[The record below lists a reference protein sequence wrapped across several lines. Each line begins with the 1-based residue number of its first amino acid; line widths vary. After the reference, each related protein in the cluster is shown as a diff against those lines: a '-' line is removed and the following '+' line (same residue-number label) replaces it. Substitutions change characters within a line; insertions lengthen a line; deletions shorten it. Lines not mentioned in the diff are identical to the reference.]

1 MVSSIEMY
9 RPANQQPGLTLPQQ
23 MRQVQQPSAT
33 RAKLFSQANYTTLQR
48 LLVTDFQK
56 RQGMTL
62 NERQLDRLERA
73 LEHYMD
79 EVYKT
84 QGDKPVELLNSEV
97 LRTTAQDFNKYI
109 QRQNAVVTNPQ
120 TPAQTI
126 MNKTIYQDTGQRFE
140 IQQQERQENKTV
152 RPTVPEF
159 RILLDEEGP
168 SSVDLYERAKKARE
182 AEATRLANSA
192 KDAMGRMDPFLGEE
206 GPQSRS
212 RGRLDSGLQQRIGAD
227 DAFRQSQTNQNK
239 STELLLVE
247 RRQAVQPLDMPLIVP
262 PDGRELFLTGSLAPR
277 DQGDANGNSTTAL
290 PEFMSPL
297 KSNLP
302 QDYLIRQPD
311 TISYKEIENN
321 LFIYS
326 ADRDWLKNIGENR
339 YSFSVNFD
347 PANNGQ
353 GYYPQVR
360 VQEKFK
366 NIVRIELVK
375 AILPIEGLNVLVQKD
390 LSGNTTTAYQSN
402 ILSYPYVSVRIPELE
417 NNNYGSDN
425 FLDRAFGVLQYDA
438 NWYSDPGT
446 FPVETDS
453 RGYTALIPKF
463 LKCQKVYAP
472 APLSTLQRLTISLL
486 RPDGQPIS
494 TLMDTLDVSGVTI
507 PSTSPYTDG
516 TSGAAPPYILVQTNQ
531 YFSRFQVAV
540 GDTLRFANTTY
551 TTTNATWAPTL
562 QDFGNW
568 LNADAG
574 HQVVAIGFT
583 GTPTFTPNA
592 IGYANLIVLQN
603 SFASPTTG
611 QTGYYQFGGASGN
624 LGSALAAGSLVAA
637 PNRFI
642 NQSRQTQ
649 LVFRII
655 TREMDSV
662 AQLRPDNM

>member
-1 MVSSIEMY
+1 MY
-9 RPANQQPGLTLPQQ
+9 RPANQQPGTTLPQQ
-23 MRQVQQPSAT
+23 IRQVQQPSAI
-33 RAKLFSQANYTTLQR
+33 RAQFFSQKNYTTLQR
-48 LLVTDFQK
+48 LLVGDFQK
-56 RQGMTL
+56 RQGLSL
-62 NERQLDRLERA
+62 NEKQADRLERA
-73 LEHYMD
+73 LEHYIE

-84 QGDKPVELLNSEV
+84 QGDRPLEVLNSEV

-109 QRQNAVVTNPQ
+109 QRQNAVVSNPQ
-120 TPAQTI
+120 TPTQTI

-140 IQQQERQENKTV
+140 IQQQERQETKAIM
-152 RPTVPEF
+152 PAVPEF
-159 RILLDEEGP
+159 RISLDDDGP

-182 AEATRLANSA
+182 AEAARLANSA
-192 KDAMGRMDPFLGEE
+192 KDALGRMDT
-206 GPQSRS
+206 
-212 RGRLDSGLQQRIGAD
+212 GLQQRIGAD
-227 DAFRQSQTNQNK
+227 DAFRQGQANQNK

-247 RRQAVQPLDMPLIVP
+247 RQQAVQPLDMPLVVP

-302 QDYLIRQPD
+302 QDYLIRQPS
-311 TISYKEIENN
+311 TVSYKEIENN
-321 LFIYS
+321 LFVYS
-326 ADRDWLKNIGENR
+326 ADRDWLKNISENR

-375 AILPIEGLNVLVQKD
+375 AILPIEGLNVLVQQEP
-390 LSGNTTTAYQSN
+390 SGNTFRTTTAYQSN
-402 ILSYPYVSVRIPELE
+402 VLSYPFVTIRIPELE

-425 FLDRAFGVLQYDA
+425 FLDRSFGVLQYDA
-438 NWYSDPGT
+438 NWFSDPGT
-446 FPVETDS
+446 FPNETDS

-463 LKCQKVYAP
+463 LKCQKVYTP
-472 APLSTLQRLTISLL
+472 APLSTLQRLTISML

-494 TLMDTLDVSGVTI
+494 PLMDTLDVSSAFVSVASGYAPYNGGTTTATPQYVFI
-507 PSTSPYTDG
+507 QTS
-516 TSGAAPPYILVQTNQ
+516 Q

-540 GDTLRFANTTY
+540 GDTLRFANTIY
-551 TTTNATWAPTL
+551 TSTNQAFGPVL

-568 LNADAG
+568 LNADVG
-574 HQVVAIGFT
+574 RQVVAIGCT
-583 GTPTFTPNA
+583 GSPVTFVPNA
-592 IGYANLIVLQN
+592 VGYANLIVLQN

-624 LGSALAAGSLVAA
+624 LGTALTNSTTSLVTA
-637 PNRFI
+637 PNRLI

-649 LVFRII
+649 LVFRVI
-655 TREMDSV
+655 TREMDPV

>member
-1 MVSSIEMY
+1 MY

-23 MRQVQQPSAT
+23 MRQVQQPTAI
-33 RAKLFSQANYTTLQR
+33 RAKLFSQANFTTLQR
-48 LLVTDFQK
+48 LLVADFQK
-56 RQGMTL
+56 RQGLAL
-62 NERQLDRLERA
+62 NDKQADRLDRA
-73 LEHYMD
+73 LEHYIE

-84 QGDKPVELLNSEV
+84 QGDKPVELLNSEI

-109 QRQNAVVTNPQ
+109 QRQNAVVANPQ
-120 TPAQTI
+120 TPTQTI

-140 IQQQERQENKTV
+140 IQQQERQETKALM
-152 RPTVPEF
+152 PSVPDF
-159 RILLDEEGP
+159 RIPLDDDGP
-168 SSVDLYERAKKARE
+168 SSADLYEQAKRARE
-182 AEATRLANSA
+182 AEASRLAASA
-192 KDAMGRMDPFLGEE
+192 KDALGRMDT
-206 GPQSRS
+206 
-212 RGRLDSGLQQRIGAD
+212 GLQQRIGAD
-227 DAFRQSQTNQNK
+227 DAFRQSQSNQNK

-247 RRQAVQPLDMPLIVP
+247 RRQTVQPLDMPLVVP
-262 PDGRELFLTGSLAPR
+262 PDGRELYMTGSLAPR
-277 DQGDANGNSTTAL
+277 EQGDANGNSTTAL

-302 QDYLIRQPD
+302 QDYLIRQPS
-311 TISYKEIENN
+311 TVSYKEIENN
-321 LFIYS
+321 LFVYS
-326 ADRDWLKNIGENR
+326 ADRDWLKNISENR

-390 LSGNTTTAYQSN
+390 PSGATITSYQSN
-402 ILSYPYVSVRIPELE
+402 VLSYPYVTIRIPELE

-446 FPVETDS
+446 YPTETDS

-463 LKCQKVYAP
+463 LKCQKIYAP
-472 APLSTLQRLTISLL
+472 APLSTLQRLTISML

-494 TLMDTLDVSGVTI
+494 PLMDTLDVSSVTI

-516 TSGAAPPYILVQTNQ
+516 TSGAAPPYLLVQTNQ

-551 TTTNATWAPTL
+551 TSTNATFGPVL

-574 HQVVAIGFT
+574 HQVVAIGYT
-583 GTPTFTPNA
+583 GVPTFTPNA

-611 QTGYYQFGGASGN
+611 QTGYYRFGGASGN
-624 LGSALAAGSLVAA
+624 LGTALVNSATSLVAA

-649 LVFRII
+649 LVFRVI
-655 TREMDSV
+655 TREMDPV

>member
-1 MVSSIEMY
+1 MY
-9 RPANQQPGLTLPQQ
+9 RPANQQPGLTMPQQ
-23 MRQVQQPSAT
+23 MRQVQQPSAI
-33 RAKLFSQANYTTLQR
+33 RAQFFSQKNYTTLQR
-48 LLVTDFQK
+48 LLVSDLQK
-56 RQGMTL
+56 RQGLSL
-62 NERQLDRLERA
+62 NDKQADRLERA
-73 LEHYMD
+73 LEHYIE

-84 QGDKPVELLNSEV
+84 QGDRPLEVLNSEV

-109 QRQNAVVTNPQ
+109 QRQNAVVANPQ
-120 TPAQTI
+120 TPTQTI

-140 IQQQERQENKTV
+140 IQQQERQETKALM
-152 RPTVPEF
+152 PAVPEF
-159 RILLDEEGP
+159 RISLDDDGP

-182 AEATRLANSA
+182 AEAARLANSA
-192 KDAMGRMDPFLGEE
+192 KDALGRMDT
-206 GPQSRS
+206 
-212 RGRLDSGLQQRIGAD
+212 GLQQRIGAD
-227 DAFRQSQTNQNK
+227 DAFRQGQANQNK

-247 RRQAVQPLDMPLIVP
+247 RQQSVQPLDLPLVVP

-277 DQGDANGNSTTAL
+277 EQGDANGNSTTAL

-302 QDYLIRQPD
+302 QDYLIRQPS
-311 TISYKEIENN
+311 TVSYKEIENN
-321 LFIYS
+321 LFVYS
-326 ADRDWLKNIGENR
+326 ADRDWLKNISENR

-390 LSGNTTTAYQSN
+390 LCGNTTTAYQSN
-402 ILSYPYVSVRIPELE
+402 VLSYPFVSVRIPELE

-446 FPVETDS
+446 YPTETDS

-463 LKCQKVYAP
+463 LKCQKVYTP

-494 TLMDTLDVSGVTI
+494 ALMDTLDVSGITI
-507 PSTSPYTDG
+507 PSTSPYNDT
-516 TSGAAPPYILVQTNQ
+516 TSGAAPPYLLVQTNQ

-540 GDTLRFANTTY
+540 GDTLRFANTIY
-551 TTTNATWAPTL
+551 KSTNATFGPVL

-574 HQVVAIGFT
+574 HQVVAIGYT

-611 QTGYYQFGGASGN
+611 QTGYYRFGGASGN
-624 LGSALAAGSLVAA
+624 LGTALANSTTSLVAA

-649 LVFRII
+649 LVFRVI
-655 TREMDSV
+655 TREMDPV

>member
-1 MVSSIEMY
+1 MY
-9 RPANQQPGLTLPQQ
+9 RPANQQPGTTLPQQ
-23 MRQVQQPSAT
+23 IRQVQQPSAI
-33 RAKLFSQANYTTLQR
+33 RAQFFSQKNYTTLQR
-48 LLVTDFQK
+48 LLVGDFQK
-56 RQGMTL
+56 RQGLSL
-62 NERQLDRLERA
+62 NEKQADRLERA
-73 LEHYMD
+73 LEHYIE

-84 QGDKPVELLNSEV
+84 QGDRPLEVLNSEV

-109 QRQNAVVTNPQ
+109 QRQNAVVSNPQ
-120 TPAQTI
+120 TPTQTI

-140 IQQQERQENKTV
+140 IQQQERQETKALM
-152 RPTVPEF
+152 PAVPEF
-159 RILLDEEGP
+159 RISLDDDGP

-192 KDAMGRMDPFLGEE
+192 KDALGRIDA
-206 GPQSRS
+206 
-212 RGRLDSGLQQRIGAD
+212 GLQQRIGAD

-247 RRQAVQPLDMPLIVP
+247 RQQAVQPLDMPLVVP
-262 PDGRELFLTGSLAPR
+262 PDGRELFMTGSLAPR
-277 DQGDANGNSTTAL
+277 EQGDANGNSTTAL

-302 QDYLIRQPD
+302 QDYLIRQPS
-311 TISYKEIENN
+311 TVSYKEIENN
-321 LFIYS
+321 LFVYS
-326 ADRDWLKNIGENR
+326 ADRDWLKNISENR

-375 AILPIEGLNVLVQKD
+375 AILPIEGLNVLVQQEP
-390 LSGNTTTAYQSN
+390 SGNVFRTTTAYQSN
-402 ILSYPYVSVRIPELE
+402 VLSYPYVTVRIPELE

-425 FLDRAFGVLQYDA
+425 FIDRSFGVLQYDA
-438 NWYSDPGT
+438 NWFSDPGT
-446 FPVETDS
+446 YPNETDS

-463 LKCQKVYAP
+463 LKCQKVYTP

-486 RPDGQPIS
+486 RPDGQAIS
-494 TLMDTLDVSGVTI
+494 TAMDTLDVSSVII
-507 PSTSPYTDG
+507 PEPGSPVPYAPYGNTSTATPR
-516 TSGAAPPYILVQTNQ
+516 YILIQTRQ
-531 YFSRFQVAV
+531 FFSRFQVAV
-540 GDTLRFANTTY
+540 GDTLRFANTIYDTSANPALY
-551 TTTNATWAPTL
+551 ASTR

-574 HQVVAIGFT
+574 HQVVAIGCNN
-583 GTPTFTPNA
+583 GTTFAPVND

-611 QTGYYQFGGASGN
+611 QTGYYQFGGTGGDIGA
-624 LGSALAAGSLVAA
+624 ALTSPFTYLVPA

-649 LVFRII
+649 LVFRVI
-655 TREMDSV
+655 TREMDPV

>member
-1 MVSSIEMY
+1 MY
-9 RPANQQPGLTLPQQ
+9 RPANQQPGTTLPQQ
-23 MRQVQQPSAT
+23 IRQVQQPSAI
-33 RAKLFSQANYTTLQR
+33 RAQFFSQKNYTTLQR
-48 LLVTDFQK
+48 LLVGDFQK
-56 RQGMTL
+56 RQGLSL
-62 NERQLDRLERA
+62 NEKQADRLERA
-73 LEHYMD
+73 LEHYIE

-84 QGDKPVELLNSEV
+84 QGDRPIEVLNSEV

-109 QRQNAVVTNPQ
+109 QRQNAVVANPQ
-120 TPAQTI
+120 TPTQTI

-140 IQQQERQENKTV
+140 IQQQERQETKAIM
-152 RPTVPEF
+152 PAVPEF
-159 RILLDEEGP
+159 RISLDDDGP

-182 AEATRLANSA
+182 AEAARLANSA
-192 KDAMGRMDPFLGEE
+192 KDALGRMD
-206 GPQSRS
+206 Q
-212 RGRLDSGLQQRIGAD
+212 GLQQRIGAD
-227 DAFRQSQTNQNK
+227 DAFRQGQANQNK

-247 RRQAVQPLDMPLIVP
+247 RQQAVQPLDMPLVVP

-277 DQGDANGNSTTAL
+277 EQGDANGNSTTAL

-302 QDYLIRQPD
+302 QDYLIRQPS
-311 TISYKEIENN
+311 TVSYKEIENN
-321 LFIYS
+321 LFVYS
-326 ADRDWLKNIGENR
+326 ADRDWLKNISENR

-375 AILPIEGLNVLVQKD
+375 AILPIEGLNVLVQQQPTV
-390 LSGNTTTAYQSN
+390 GINTAYQSN
-402 ILSYPYVSVRIPELE
+402 VLSYPFVTVRIPELE

-425 FLDRAFGVLQYDA
+425 FIDRAFGVLQYDA
-438 NWYSDPGT
+438 NWFSDPGT
-446 FPVETDS
+446 YPPETDS

-463 LKCQKVYAP
+463 LKCQKVYTP
-472 APLSTLQRLTISLL
+472 APLSTLQRLTISML

-494 TLMDTLDVSGVTI
+494 TLMDTLDVSSVII
-507 PSTSPYTDG
+507 PIGNFSPYNGST
-516 TSGAAPPYILVQTNQ
+516 TAPPYILIQTRQ
-531 YFSRFQVAV
+531 FFSRFQVAV
-540 GDTLRFANTTY
+540 GDTLRFANTIYDTSANPALY
-551 TTTNATWAPTL
+551 ASTR

-574 HQVVAIGFT
+574 HQVVAIGCRN
-583 GTPTFTPNA
+583 GTTFAPVND
-592 IGYANLIVLQN
+592 IGYANLIVLPN

-611 QTGYYQFGGASGN
+611 QTGYYQFGGTGGDIGA
-624 LGSALAAGSLVAA
+624 ALTSPFTYLVPA

-649 LVFRII
+649 LVFRVI
-655 TREMDSV
+655 TREMDPV

>member
-1 MVSSIEMY
+1 MY
-9 RPANQQPGLTLPQQ
+9 RPANQQPGTTLPQQ
-23 MRQVQQPSAT
+23 IRQVQQPSAI
-33 RAKLFSQANYTTLQR
+33 RAQFFSQKNYTTLQR
-48 LLVTDFQK
+48 LLVSDFQK
-56 RQGMTL
+56 RQNLSL
-62 NERQLDRLERA
+62 NEKQADRLERA
-73 LEHYMD
+73 LEHYIE

-84 QGDKPVELLNSEV
+84 QGDRPIEVLNSEV

-109 QRQNAVVTNPQ
+109 QRQNAVVANPQ
-120 TPAQTI
+120 TPTQTI

-140 IQQQERQENKTV
+140 IQQQERQETKALM
-152 RPTVPEF
+152 PAVPEF
-159 RILLDEEGP
+159 RISLDDDGP

-192 KDAMGRMDPFLGEE
+192 KDALGRMDT
-206 GPQSRS
+206 
-212 RGRLDSGLQQRIGAD
+212 GLQQRIGAD
-227 DAFRQSQTNQNK
+227 DAFRQGQANQNK

-247 RRQAVQPLDMPLIVP
+247 RQQAVQPLEMPLVVP

-277 DQGDANGNSTTAL
+277 EQGDANGNSTTAL

-302 QDYLIRQPD
+302 QDYLIRQPS
-311 TISYKEIENN
+311 TVSYKEIENN
-321 LFIYS
+321 LFVYS
-326 ADRDWLKNIGENR
+326 ADRDWLKNISENR
-339 YSFSVNFD
+339 YSFTVNFD

-375 AILPIEGLNVLVQKD
+375 AILPIEGLNILVQQPSD
-390 LSGNTTTAYQSN
+390 SSNNTAYQSN
-402 ILSYPYVSVRIPELE
+402 VLSYPFVTVRIPELE

-425 FLDRAFGVLQYDA
+425 FIDRAFGVLQYDA
-438 NWYSDPGT
+438 NWFSDPGT
-446 FPVETDS
+446 YPTETDS

-463 LKCQKVYAP
+463 LKCQKVYTP

-494 TLMDTLDVSGVTI
+494 TAMDTLDVSGVTI
-507 PSTSPYTDG
+507 PATLGSYAPYNG
-516 TSGAAPPYILVQTNQ
+516 GPVQAPQYIVIQTNQ
-531 YFSRFQVAV
+531 YFSRFQVAI

-551 TTTNATWAPTL
+551 TTTNAAYAPTL
-562 QDFGNW
+562 QDFSNW

-574 HQVVAIGFT
+574 HQVVAIGYT
-583 GTPTFTPNA
+583 DSTPTFRPNS

-603 SFASPTTG
+603 SFASPITG
-611 QTGYYQFGGASGN
+611 QTGYYRFGGASGN
-624 LGSALAAGSLVAA
+624 ITTALAAGSLVTA

-649 LVFRII
+649 LVFRVI
-655 TREMDSV
+655 TREMDPV

>member
-1 MVSSIEMY
+1 MY
-9 RPANQQPGLTLPQQ
+9 RPANQQPGTTLPQQ
-23 MRQVQQPSAT
+23 IRQVQQPSAI
-33 RAKLFSQANYTTLQR
+33 RAQFFSQKNYTTLQR
-48 LLVTDFQK
+48 LLVSDFQK
-56 RQGMTL
+56 RQNLSL
-62 NERQLDRLERA
+62 NEKQADRLERA
-73 LEHYMD
+73 LEHYIE

-84 QGDKPVELLNSEV
+84 QGDRPIEVLNSEV

-109 QRQNAVVTNPQ
+109 QRQNAVVSNPQ
-120 TPAQTI
+120 TPTQTI

-140 IQQQERQENKTV
+140 IQQQERQETKALM
-152 RPTVPEF
+152 PAVPEF
-159 RILLDEEGP
+159 RISLDDDGP

-192 KDAMGRMDPFLGEE
+192 KDALGRMDT
-206 GPQSRS
+206 
-212 RGRLDSGLQQRIGAD
+212 GLQQRIGAD
-227 DAFRQSQTNQNK
+227 DAFRQGQANQNK

-247 RRQAVQPLDMPLIVP
+247 RQQAVQPLDMPLVVP

-277 DQGDANGNSTTAL
+277 EQGDANGNSTTAL

-302 QDYLIRQPD
+302 QDYLIRQPS
-311 TISYKEIENN
+311 TVSYKEIENN
-321 LFIYS
+321 LFVYS
-326 ADRDWLKNIGENR
+326 ADRDWLKNISENR
-339 YSFSVNFD
+339 YSFTVNFD

-375 AILPIEGLNVLVQKD
+375 AILPIEGLNVLVQQQPTV
-390 LSGNTTTAYQSN
+390 GINTAYQTN
-402 ILSYPYVSVRIPELE
+402 VLSYPFVTVRIPELE

-425 FLDRAFGVLQYDA
+425 FIDRAFGVLQYDA
-438 NWYSDPGT
+438 NWFSDPGT
-446 FPVETDS
+446 YPVETDS

-463 LKCQKVYAP
+463 LKCQKVYTP
-472 APLSTLQRLTISLL
+472 APLSTLQRLTISML

-494 TLMDTLDVSGVTI
+494 TAMDTLDVSSVTI
-507 PSTSPYTDG
+507 PSTSPYNGG
-516 TSGAAPPYILVQTNQ
+516 TAAAPQYILIQTSQ
-531 YFSRFQVAV
+531 YFSRFQVAI
-540 GDTLRFANTTY
+540 GDTLRFANTIY

-574 HQVVAIGFT
+574 HQVVAIGYT
-583 GTPTFTPNA
+583 GTPTFTPNT

-624 LGSALAAGSLVAA
+624 ITTALAAGSLVTA

-649 LVFRII
+649 LVFRVI
-655 TREMDSV
+655 TREMDPV

>member
-1 MVSSIEMY
+1 MY
-9 RPANQQPGLTLPQQ
+9 RPANQQPGTTLPQQ
-23 MRQVQQPSAT
+23 IRQVQQPSAI
-33 RAKLFSQANYTTLQR
+33 RAQFFSQKNYTTLQR
-48 LLVTDFQK
+48 LLVSDFQK
-56 RQGMTL
+56 RQNLSL
-62 NERQLDRLERA
+62 NEKQADRLERA
-73 LEHYMD
+73 LEHYIE

-84 QGDKPVELLNSEV
+84 QGDRPIEVLNSEV

-109 QRQNAVVTNPQ
+109 QRQNAVVSNPQ
-120 TPAQTI
+120 TPTQTI

-140 IQQQERQENKTV
+140 IQQQERQETKALM
-152 RPTVPEF
+152 PAVPEF
-159 RILLDEEGP
+159 RISLDDDGP

-192 KDAMGRMDPFLGEE
+192 KDALGRMDT
-206 GPQSRS
+206 
-212 RGRLDSGLQQRIGAD
+212 GLQQRIGAD
-227 DAFRQSQTNQNK
+227 DAFRQGQANQNK

-247 RRQAVQPLDMPLIVP
+247 RQQAVQPLDMPLVVP

-277 DQGDANGNSTTAL
+277 EQGDANGNSTTAL

-302 QDYLIRQPD
+302 QDYLIRQPS
-311 TISYKEIENN
+311 TVSYKEIENN
-321 LFIYS
+321 LFVYS
-326 ADRDWLKNIGENR
+326 ADRDWLKNISENR
-339 YSFSVNFD
+339 YSFTVNFD

-375 AILPIEGLNVLVQKD
+375 AILPIEGLNILVQQPSD
-390 LSGNTTTAYQSN
+390 SSNNTAYQTN
-402 ILSYPYVSVRIPELE
+402 VLSYPFVTVRIPELE

-425 FLDRAFGVLQYDA
+425 FIDRAFGVLQYDA
-438 NWYSDPGT
+438 NWFSDPGT
-446 FPVETDS
+446 YPVETDS

-463 LKCQKVYAP
+463 LKCQKVYTP
-472 APLSTLQRLTISLL
+472 APLSTLQRLTISML

-494 TLMDTLDVSGVTI
+494 TAMDTLDVSSVTI
-507 PSTSPYTDG
+507 PSTSPYNGG
-516 TSGAAPPYILVQTNQ
+516 TAAAPQYILIQTSQ
-531 YFSRFQVAV
+531 YFSRFQVAI
-540 GDTLRFANTTY
+540 GDTLRFANTIY

-574 HQVVAIGFT
+574 HQVVAIGYT
-583 GTPTFTPNA
+583 GTPTFTPNT

-624 LGSALAAGSLVAA
+624 ITTALAAGSLVTA

-649 LVFRII
+649 LVFRVI
-655 TREMDSV
+655 TREMDPV

>member
-1 MVSSIEMY
+1 MY
-9 RPANQQPGLTLPQQ
+9 RPANQQPGTTMPQQ
-23 MRQVQQPSAT
+23 IRQVQQPSAI
-33 RAKLFSQANYTTLQR
+33 RAQFFSQKNYANLQR
-48 LLVTDFQK
+48 LLVGDFQK
-56 RQGMTL
+56 RQNLSL
-62 NERQLDRLERA
+62 NEKQADRLERA
-73 LEHYMD
+73 LEHYIE

-84 QGDKPVELLNSEV
+84 QGDRPLEILNSEV

-109 QRQNAVVTNPQ
+109 QRQNAVVSNPQ
-120 TPAQTI
+120 TPTQTI

-140 IQQQERQENKTV
+140 IQQQERQETKALM
-152 RPTVPEF
+152 PAVPEF
-159 RILLDEEGP
+159 RISLDDDGP
-168 SSVDLYERAKKARE
+168 SSVDLYERAKKTRE
-182 AEATRLANSA
+182 AEALRVANSA
-192 KDAMGRMDPFLGEE
+192 KDALGRMDT
-206 GPQSRS
+206 
-212 RGRLDSGLQQRIGAD
+212 GLQQRIGAD
-227 DAFRQSQTNQNK
+227 DAFRQGQANQNK

-247 RRQAVQPLDMPLIVP
+247 RQQAVQPLDMPLVVP

-277 DQGDANGNSTTAL
+277 DQGDANGNPTTAL

-302 QDYLIRQPD
+302 QDYLIRQSS
-311 TISYKEIENN
+311 TVSYKEIENN
-321 LFIYS
+321 LFVYS
-326 ADRDWLKNIGENR
+326 ADRDWLKNISENR
-339 YSFSVNFD
+339 YSFSVTFD

-390 LSGNTTTAYQSN
+390 LCGNTTTAYQSN
-402 ILSYPYVSVRIPELE
+402 VLSYPYVSVRIPELE

-446 FPVETDS
+446 YPVETDS

-463 LKCQKVYAP
+463 LKCQKIYAP

-494 TLMDTLDVSGVTI
+494 ALMDTLDVSGVTI

-516 TSGAAPPYILVQTNQ
+516 TSGAAPPYLLVQTNQ

-551 TTTNATWAPTL
+551 ASANAAFGPVL

-574 HQVVAIGFT
+574 HQVVAIGYT

-592 IGYANLIVLQN
+592 IGYANLVVLQN

-611 QTGYYQFGGASGN
+611 QTGYYRFGGASGN
-624 LGSALAAGSLVAA
+624 LGTALGNSTTSLVTA

-649 LVFRII
+649 LVFRVI
-655 TREMDSV
+655 TREMDPV

>member
-1 MVSSIEMY
+1 MY
-9 RPANQQPGLTLPQQ
+9 RPANQQPGLTMPQQ
-23 MRQVQQPSAT
+23 MRQVQQPSAI
-33 RAKLFSQANYTTLQR
+33 RAQFFSQKNYSTLQR
-48 LLVTDFQK
+48 LLVTDLQK
-56 RQGMTL
+56 RQGLTL
-62 NERQLDRLERA
+62 NDRQADRLERA
-73 LEHYMD
+73 LEHYIE

-84 QGDKPVELLNSEV
+84 QGDKPIELLNTEV

-109 QRQNAVVTNPQ
+109 QRQNAVVSNPQ

-140 IQQQERQENKTV
+140 IQQQERQETKALM
-152 RPTVPEF
+152 PAVPEF
-159 RILLDEEGP
+159 RISLDDDGP

-182 AEATRLANSA
+182 LEALRVANSA
-192 KDAMGRMDPFLGEE
+192 KDALGRIDA
-206 GPQSRS
+206 
-212 RGRLDSGLQQRIGAD
+212 GLQQRIGAD
-227 DAFRQSQTNQNK
+227 DAFRQGQASQNK

-247 RRQAVQPLDMPLIVP
+247 RQQSVQPLDMPLVVP

-277 DQGDANGNSTTAL
+277 DQGDANGNPTTAL

-302 QDYLIRQPD
+302 QDYLIRQPS
-311 TISYKEIENN
+311 TVSYKEIENN
-321 LFIYS
+321 LFVYS
-326 ADRDWLKNIGENR
+326 ADRDWLKNISENR
-339 YSFSVNFD
+339 YSFSVTFD

-375 AILPIEGLNVLVQKD
+375 AILPIEGLNVLVQQEP
-390 LSGNTTTAYQSN
+390 SGNVFRTTTAYQSN
-402 ILSYPYVSVRIPELE
+402 VLSYPYVSVRIPELE

-438 NWYSDPGT
+438 NWFSDPGT

-463 LKCQKVYAP
+463 LKCQKVYTP
-472 APLSTLQRLTISLL
+472 APLSTLQRLTISML

-494 TLMDTLDVSGVTI
+494 TLMDTLDVSGAII
-507 PSTSPYTDG
+507 PVGNFSPYNGSTS
-516 TSGAAPPYILVQTNQ
+516 APPYILIQTRQ
-531 YFSRFQVAV
+531 FFSRFQVAV
-540 GDTLRFANTTY
+540 GDTLRFANTIYDTSANPALY
-551 TTTNATWAPTL
+551 ASTR

-574 HQVVAIGFT
+574 HQVVAIGCRNSS
-583 GTPTFTPNA
+583 TFDPVNS

-611 QTGYYQFGGASGN
+611 QTGYYQFGGTGGDIGA
-624 LGSALAAGSLVAA
+624 ALTSPFTYLVPA
-637 PNRFI
+637 PNRLI

-649 LVFRII
+649 LVFRVI
-655 TREMDSV
+655 TREMDPV

>member
-1 MVSSIEMY
+1 M
-9 RPANQQPGLTLPQQ
+9 AQQV
-23 MRQVQQPSAT
+23 RQIQQPSAI
-33 RAKLFSQANYTTLQR
+33 RAQFFSQKNYATLQR
-48 LLVTDFQK
+48 LLVTDLQK
-56 RQGMTL
+56 RQGLAL
-62 NERQLDRLERA
+62 NDKQADRLDRA
-73 LEHYMD
+73 LEHYI
-79 EVYKT
+79 EEIYKT
-84 QGDKPVELLNSEV
+84 QGDRPLELLNSEV

-109 QRQNAVVTNPQ
+109 QRQNAVVANPQ
-120 TPAQTI
+120 TPTQTI

-140 IQQQERQENKTV
+140 IQQQERQETKAIM
-152 RPTVPEF
+152 PAVPEF
-159 RILLDEEGP
+159 RISLDDDGP

-192 KDAMGRMDPFLGEE
+192 KDALGRMDSSLVVLGEE
-206 GPQSRS
+206 GSLQTSS
-212 RGRLDSGLQQRIGAD
+212 TKGRGRLDAGLQQRIGAD
-227 DAFRQSQTNQNK
+227 DAFRQGQTNQNK

-247 RRQAVQPLDMPLIVP
+247 RQQSVQPLDMPLIVP

-302 QDYLIRQPD
+302 QDYLIRQPS
-311 TISYKEIENN
+311 TVSYREIENN
-321 LFIYS
+321 LFLYS
-326 ADRDWLKNIGENR
+326 ADRDWLKNISENR

-375 AILPIEGLNVLVQKD
+375 AILPIEGLNVLVQQD
-390 LSGNTTTAYQSN
+390 SSGNNTAYQSN
-402 ILSYPYVSVRIPELE
+402 VLSYPYVSVRIPELE

-438 NWYSDPGT
+438 NWYSDPG
-446 FPVETDS
+446 PETDS

-463 LKCQKVYAP
+463 LKCQKIYSP
-472 APLSTLQRLTISLL
+472 APLSTIQRLTISLL

-494 TLMDTLDVSGVTI
+494 TAMDTLDVSGVTL
-507 PSTSPYTDG
+507 PVTSPYNGG
-516 TSGAAPPYILVQTNQ
+516 TSTAPQYILIQTSQ
-531 YFSRFQVAV
+531 YFSRFQVAT

-551 TTTNATWAPTL
+551 TSTNASYASTL

-568 LNADAG
+568 LNAEAG

-583 GTPTFTPNA
+583 GVPTFTPNA

-603 SFASPTTG
+603 NFASPTTG
-611 QTGYYQFGGASGN
+611 QTGYYRFGGASGDITN
-624 LGSALAAGSLVAA
+624 ALAAGTLVPA

-649 LVFRII
+649 LVFRVI
-655 TREMDSV
+655 TREMDPV

>member
-1 MVSSIEMY
+1 MY
-9 RPANQQPGLTLPQQ
+9 RPANQQPGITLPQQ
-23 MRQVQQPSAT
+23 IRQVQQPSAI
-33 RAKLFSQANYTTLQR
+33 RAQFFSQKNYTTLQR
-48 LLVTDFQK
+48 LLVGDFQK
-56 RQGMTL
+56 RQGLSL
-62 NERQLDRLERA
+62 NEKQADRLERA
-73 LEHYMD
+73 LEHYIE

-84 QGDKPVELLNSEV
+84 QGDRPLEVLNSEV

-109 QRQNAVVTNPQ
+109 QRQNAVVSNPQ
-120 TPAQTI
+120 TPTQTI

-140 IQQQERQENKTV
+140 IQQQERQETKAIM
-152 RPTVPEF
+152 PAVPEF
-159 RILLDEEGP
+159 RISLDDDGP

-192 KDAMGRMDPFLGEE
+192 KDALGRMDT
-206 GPQSRS
+206 
-212 RGRLDSGLQQRIGAD
+212 GLQQRIGAD
-227 DAFRQSQTNQNK
+227 DAFRQGQANQNK

-247 RRQAVQPLDMPLIVP
+247 RQQAVQPLDMPLVVP

-277 DQGDANGNSTTAL
+277 EQGDANGNSTTAL

-302 QDYLIRQPD
+302 QDYLIRQPS
-311 TISYKEIENN
+311 TMSYKEIENN
-321 LFIYS
+321 LFVYS
-326 ADRDWLKNIGENR
+326 ADRDWLKNISENR
-339 YSFSVNFD
+339 YSFTVNFD

-375 AILPIEGLNVLVQKD
+375 AILPIEGLNVLVQQV
-390 LSGNTTTAYQSN
+390 SGSPNTAYQTN
-402 ILSYPYVSVRIPELE
+402 VLSYPFVTVRIPELE

-425 FLDRAFGVLQYDA
+425 FIDRAFGVLQYDA
-438 NWYSDPGT
+438 NWFSDPGT
-446 FPVETDS
+446 YPTETDS

-463 LKCQKVYAP
+463 LKCQKVYTP

-494 TLMDTLDVSGVTI
+494 TAMDTLDVSGTI
-507 PSTSPYTDG
+507 IPIANFSPYNGSTS
-516 TSGAAPPYILVQTNQ
+516 APRYILIQTRQ
-531 YFSRFQVAV
+531 FFSRFQVAV
-540 GDTLRFANTTY
+540 GDTLRFANTIYDTSGISPPPY
-551 TTTNATWAPTL
+551 ASTF

-568 LNADAG
+568 LNTDAG
-574 HQVVAIGFT
+574 HQVVAIGCRN
-583 GTPTFTPNA
+583 GTTFDPVNA

-611 QTGYYQFGGASGN
+611 QTGYYQFGGTGGDIGAALN
-624 LGSALAAGSLVAA
+624 SAYTYLMTA

-649 LVFRII
+649 LVFRVI
-655 TREMDSV
+655 TREMDPV

>member
-1 MVSSIEMY
+1 MY

-23 MRQVQQPSAT
+23 MRQVQQPTAI
-33 RAKLFSQANYTTLQR
+33 RAKLFSQANFTTLQR
-48 LLVTDFQK
+48 LLVADFQK
-56 RQGMTL
+56 RQGLAL
-62 NERQLDRLERA
+62 NEKQADRLDRA
-73 LEHYMD
+73 LEHYIE

-84 QGDKPVELLNSEV
+84 QGDKPVELLNSEI

-109 QRQNAVVTNPQ
+109 QRQNAVVANPQ
-120 TPAQTI
+120 TPTQTI

-140 IQQQERQENKTV
+140 IQQQERQETKALM
-152 RPTVPEF
+152 PSVPDF
-159 RILLDEEGP
+159 RIPLDDDGP
-168 SSVDLYERAKKARE
+168 SSADLYEQAKRARE
-182 AEATRLANSA
+182 AEASRLAASA
-192 KDAMGRMDPFLGEE
+192 KDAMGRMDT
-206 GPQSRS
+206 
-212 RGRLDSGLQQRIGAD
+212 GLQQRIGAD

-247 RRQAVQPLDMPLIVP
+247 RRQTVQPLDMPLVVP
-262 PDGRELFLTGSLAPR
+262 PDGRELYMTGSLAPR
-277 DQGDANGNSTTAL
+277 EQGDANGNPTTAL

-302 QDYLIRQPD
+302 QDYLIRQPS
-311 TISYKEIENN
+311 TVSYKEIENN
-321 LFIYS
+321 LFVYS
-326 ADRDWLKNIGENR
+326 ADRDWLKNISENR

-390 LSGNTTTAYQSN
+390 PSGATITSYQSN
-402 ILSYPYVSVRIPELE
+402 VLSYPYVTIRIPELE

-438 NWYSDPGT
+438 NWFSDPGT
-446 FPVETDS
+446 YPVETDS

-463 LKCQKVYAP
+463 LKCQKVYTP
-472 APLSTLQRLTISLL
+472 APLSTLQRLTISML

-494 TLMDTLDVSGVTI
+494 PLMDTLDVSGVTI

-516 TSGAAPPYILVQTNQ
+516 TSGAAPPYLLVQTNQ

-551 TTTNATWAPTL
+551 TSTNAAFGPVL

-574 HQVVAIGFT
+574 HQVVAIGYT
-583 GTPTFTPNA
+583 GVPTFTPNA

-611 QTGYYQFGGASGN
+611 QTGYYRFGGNGLGQRSHQPCRCPEPLHQPESPDAARVSGHYS
-624 LGSALAAGSLVAA
+624 GDGPCGATSA
-637 PNRFI
+637 R
-642 NQSRQTQ
+642 
-649 LVFRII
+649 
-655 TREMDSV
+655 
-662 AQLRPDNM
+662 

>member
-1 MVSSIEMY
+1 MY
-9 RPANQQPGLTLPQQ
+9 RPANQQPGLTMPQQ
-23 MRQVQQPSAT
+23 MRQVQQPSAI
-33 RAKLFSQANYTTLQR
+33 RAQFFSQKNYTTLQR
-48 LLVTDFQK
+48 LLVGDFQK
-56 RQGMTL
+56 RQGLSL
-62 NERQLDRLERA
+62 NEKQADRLERA
-73 LEHYMD
+73 LEHYIE

-84 QGDKPVELLNSEV
+84 QGDRPIEVLNSEV

-109 QRQNAVVTNPQ
+109 QRQNAVVANPQ
-120 TPAQTI
+120 TPTQTI

-140 IQQQERQENKTV
+140 IQQQERQETKALM
-152 RPTVPEF
+152 PAVPEF
-159 RILLDEEGP
+159 RISLDDDGP

-192 KDAMGRMDPFLGEE
+192 KDALGRMD
-206 GPQSRS
+206 Q
-212 RGRLDSGLQQRIGAD
+212 GLQQRIGAD
-227 DAFRQSQTNQNK
+227 DAFRQGQANQNK

-247 RRQAVQPLDMPLIVP
+247 RQQAVQPLDMPLVVP

-302 QDYLIRQPD
+302 QDYLIRQPS
-311 TISYKEIENN
+311 TVSYKEIENN
-321 LFIYS
+321 LFVYS
-326 ADRDWLKNIGENR
+326 ADRDWLKNISENR
-339 YSFSVNFD
+339 YSFTVNFD

-375 AILPIEGLNVLVQKD
+375 AILPIEGLNVLVQQE
-390 LSGNTTTAYQSN
+390 SGSSNTAYQSN
-402 ILSYPYVSVRIPELE
+402 VLSYPFVTVRIPELE

-425 FLDRAFGVLQYDA
+425 FIDRAFGVLQYDA
-438 NWYSDPGT
+438 NWFSDPGT
-446 FPVETDS
+446 YPPETDS

-463 LKCQKVYAP
+463 LKCQKVYTP

-494 TLMDTLDVSGVTI
+494 TAMDTLDVSAAII
-507 PSTSPYTDG
+507 PIGDFSPYNGSTS
-516 TSGAAPPYILVQTNQ
+516 APPYILIQTRQ
-531 YFSRFQVAV
+531 FFSRFQVAV
-540 GDTLRFANTTY
+540 GDTLRFANTIYDTSGISPPPY
-551 TTTNATWAPTL
+551 ASTF

-574 HQVVAIGFT
+574 HQVVAIGCRN
-583 GTPTFTPNA
+583 GTTFDPVNA

-611 QTGYYQFGGASGN
+611 QTGYYQFGGTGGDIGAALN
-624 LGSALAAGSLVAA
+624 SAYTYLMTA

-649 LVFRII
+649 LVFRVI
-655 TREMDSV
+655 TREMDPV

>member
-1 MVSSIEMY
+1 MY

-23 MRQVQQPSAT
+23 MRQVQQPTAI
-33 RAKLFSQANYTTLQR
+33 RAKLFSQANFTTLQR
-48 LLVTDFQK
+48 LLVADFQK
-56 RQGMTL
+56 RQGLAL
-62 NERQLDRLERA
+62 NDRQADRLDRA
-73 LEHYMD
+73 LEHYIE

-84 QGDKPVELLNSEV
+84 QGDKPVELLNSEI

-109 QRQNAVVTNPQ
+109 QRQNAVVANPQ
-120 TPAQTI
+120 TPTQTI

-140 IQQQERQENKTV
+140 IQQQERQETKALM
-152 RPTVPEF
+152 PSVPDF
-159 RILLDEEGP
+159 RIPLDDDGP
-168 SSVDLYERAKKARE
+168 SSADLYEQAKRARE
-182 AEATRLANSA
+182 AEASRLAASA
-192 KDAMGRMDPFLGEE
+192 KDALGRMDT
-206 GPQSRS
+206 
-212 RGRLDSGLQQRIGAD
+212 GLQQRIGAD
-227 DAFRQSQTNQNK
+227 DAFRQSQSNQNK

-247 RRQAVQPLDMPLIVP
+247 RRQTVQPLDMPLVVP
-262 PDGRELFLTGSLAPR
+262 PDGRELYMTGSLAPR
-277 DQGDANGNSTTAL
+277 EQGDANGNSTTAL

-302 QDYLIRQPD
+302 QDYLIRQPS
-311 TISYKEIENN
+311 TVSYKEIENN
-321 LFIYS
+321 LFVYS
-326 ADRDWLKNIGENR
+326 ADRDWLKNISENR

-390 LSGNTTTAYQSN
+390 PSGATITSYQSN
-402 ILSYPYVSVRIPELE
+402 VLSYPYVTIRIPELE

-446 FPVETDS
+446 YPTETDS

-463 LKCQKVYAP
+463 LKCQKIYAP
-472 APLSTLQRLTISLL
+472 APLSTLQRLTISML

-494 TLMDTLDVSGVTI
+494 PLMDTLDVSSVTI

-516 TSGAAPPYILVQTNQ
+516 TSGAAPPYLLVQTNQ

-551 TTTNATWAPTL
+551 TSTNATFGPVL

-574 HQVVAIGFT
+574 HQVVAIGYT
-583 GTPTFTPNA
+583 GVPTFTPNA

-611 QTGYYQFGGASGN
+611 QTGYYRFGGASGN
-624 LGSALAAGSLVAA
+624 LGTALVNSATSLVAA

-649 LVFRII
+649 LVFRVI
-655 TREMDSV
+655 TREMDPV